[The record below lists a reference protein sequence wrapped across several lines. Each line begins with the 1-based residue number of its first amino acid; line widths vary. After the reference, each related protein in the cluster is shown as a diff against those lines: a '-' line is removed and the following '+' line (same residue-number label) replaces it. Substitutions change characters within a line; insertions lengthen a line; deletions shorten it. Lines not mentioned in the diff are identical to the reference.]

1 MTNLEAEIKKLGLSD
16 KEAKVY
22 LAALEL
28 GQAPVAEI
36 AAHSGIVRVT
46 AYVILEELRKKG
58 LVSTF
63 SKEGNSDAKRGR
75 SSDRKR
81 RRKTYFASESPKR
94 LSRLF
99 EIEENRLEENFSNLK
114 KILPDLDKLYESR
127 GERPKVRFFEGI
139 EGIKAIREDILKTRA
154 KSMEEIIPL
163 DISHKY
169 FPPSKKDHRKIMNEK
184 LKHVDCRVIYT
195 SKKGQIWPENKGIK
209 ERVKFIKPELFP
221 ISSEI
226 VLFGNKTIIVVTK
239 NKKFGIIIEDELIT
253 GTLKAVFNVIWK
265 NLK

>member
-1 MTNLEAEIKKLGLSD
+1 MIRLESEIKKLGLSD

-22 LAALEL
+22 LAVLEL
-28 GQAPVAEI
+28 GQASVAEI
-36 AAHSGIVRVT
+36 AVNSGVVRVT

-63 SKEGNSDAKRGR
+63 LKGK
-75 SSDRKR
+75 
-81 RRKTYFASESPKR
+81 KTIFAAEPPVR
-94 LSRLF
+94 LKNLF
-99 EIEENRLEENFSNLK
+99 ETEKEKLEKNFSDLK
-114 KILPDLDKLYESR
+114 NILPDLNKLYESL

-154 KSMEEIIPL
+154 KNMEEIVPL

-169 FPPSKKDHRKIMNEK
+169 FPPSGKDHRKVMNEK
-184 LKHVDCRVIYT
+184 LKHVNCRVIYT
-195 SKKGQIWPENKGIK
+195 SKKGQILQENKGAK

-221 ISSEI
+221 ISSEV

-253 GTLKAVFNVIWK
+253 KTFRAVFNVLWQ
-265 NLK
+265 NLR

>member
-1 MTNLEAEIKKLGLSD
+1 MANLEAEIKKLGLSV

-22 LAALEL
+22 LAVLEL
-28 GQAPVAEI
+28 GQAPPAEI
-36 AAHSGIVRVT
+36 AVHSGINRAT
-46 AYVILEELRKKG
+46 TYVILEELKKKG

-63 SKEGNSDAKRGR
+63 FKGK
-75 SSDRKR
+75 KMI
-81 RRKTYFASESPKR
+81 FAVESPER
-94 LSRLF
+94 LKNLF
-99 EIEENRLEENFSNLK
+99 EIEEHRVKESFSGLR

-127 GERPKVRFFEGI
+127 GERPKVRFFEGV

-154 KSMEEIIPL
+154 KNMEEIVPI
-163 DISHKY
+163 DVSHKY
-169 FPPSKKDHRKIMNEK
+169 FPPSEKDHRKMMNEK

-195 SKKGQIWPENKGIK
+195 SNKGQIWPKNQGIK

-253 GTLKAVFNVIWK
+253 KTFKAVFNILWQS
-265 NLK
+265 LK